1 MKYGH
6 LVIFVRH
13 DPAKIQWLVALALLG
28 PCFLKKMVGTGVF
41 VLVVCDL
48 KRPIS
53 SDAGKPSMI
62 LT

>member
-1 MKYGH
+1 MKCGH

-13 DPAKIQWLVALALLG
+13 DPAKIQWLVASALLG
-28 PCFLKKMVGTGVF
+28 SCFLEKMVCTGVF

-62 LT
+62 FT